1 MGVIYERQKNVPQA
15 IDCYLKSLKT
25 KKFNKS
31 QMRLAY
37 IYLRNKEFSKVENLI
52 K

>member
-1 MGVIYERQKNVPQA
+1 MGLIYERQKNIPQA
-15 IDCYLKSLKT
+15 IDCYLKSLKI

-37 IYLRNKEFSKVENLI
+37 IYLRNKEFSKV
-52 K
+52 